1 MPLNTGDPGAIGEY
15 VLLDRLG
22 TGGMGAVFLGR
33 SPTGRQ
39 VAVKVVHAQY
49 AQDPEFRTRFR
60 QEIEAA
66 RRVSGAFTASVVD
79 ADPDA
84 DRPWMATL
92 YVPGK
97 SLAEL
102 VGKDGPLDG
111 AALRALASGLAE
123 ALRDIHRAGVVHRDL
138 KPANVLMAEDGPR
151 VIDFGIS
158 RAAYN
163 EPLTVTGNVIGTPPF
178 MSPEQLRSARA
189 VTTASDVF
197 SLGSLLAYAATGHGP
212 FDADTPYMAGYHVMY
227 EEPRLELVAEPLRG
241 IVARCLDKDPAARP
255 TLPELRELFRAL
267 PDELRPLSADVI
279 AGGRETETEI
289 GGAGLRTHAT
299 PGPRRPGRGR
309 RLFVVLGA
317 AAAVTGL
324 TVAGVLALGL
334 GGLGD
339 LGSLGGS
346 SGSGEA
352 TRHIA
357 ALPAGFRAWQT
368 TLRQTVSAEE
378 APALGDGPGCVSGGG
393 DLYCGGEG
401 FTLARID
408 PATGRVKWRVGVSA
422 QDVTPL
428 GARDG
433 LVYVPVWAGG
443 GWKVAALD
451 TANGRQRW
459 LADNPQNHRAPLFGG
474 GLLTATGDTRGFIA
488 YNTVGRELWRTQ
500 VPSYCLPMVA
510 DGTPY
515 AECATGNDV
524 VKGPVSVLRLD
535 RADGTAHKLAAL
547 PAGATSL
554 GAYDGQLL
562 YAASGELLHVD
573 PDTGAVRHQKLE
585 HAVSGTPALLDGSVY
600 FTGTNGT
607 VTAVSAANG
616 NQLWQRATGLE
627 NLSAPVLSA
636 AYGRL
641 YFATRIGSVLA
652 LDQGS
657 GAELWR
663 TTALDSTG
671 AEDEDWPVGVLLIK
685 DAIVTMAGLTAFS
698 LSPDQPAVTT

>member
-33 SPTGRQ
+33 SQTGRQ

-92 YVPGK
+92 YVPGR
-97 SLAEL
+97 SLAGL
-102 VGKDGPLDG
+102 VDKGGPLDG
-111 AALRALASGLAE
+111 ASLRALALGLAE

-158 RAAYN
+158 RAAGN

-178 MSPEQLRSARA
+178 MSPEQLRSARG

-197 SLGSLLAYAATGHGP
+197 SLGSLLAYAASGHGP

-227 EEPRLELVAEPLRG
+227 EEPRLDLVAEPLRG
-241 IVARCLDKDPAARP
+241 IVAHCLDKDPAARP
-255 TLPELRELFRAL
+255 TVPELRELFRAL
-267 PDELRPLSADVI
+267 PDELQPLSADVI
-279 AGGRETETEI
+279 AGGGEAETETEI
-289 GGAGLRTHAT
+289 GGAGLRTHAEAAPRQ
-299 PGPRRPGRGR
+299 PGRGRGR
-309 RLFVVLGA
+309 RLLIVLGA

-324 TVAGVLALGL
+324 TVAGVFALGL
-334 GGLGD
+334 GGLG
-339 LGSLGGS
+339 GS
-346 SGSGEA
+346 SAGAGAHTAS
-352 TRHIA
+352 
-357 ALPAGFRAWQT
+357 LPAGFRAWQT
-368 TLRQTVSAEE
+368 TLRHTVSAED
-378 APALGDGPGCVSGGG
+378 APAVGDGPGCVTGGG

-401 FTLARID
+401 FTLARVD

-422 QDVTPL
+422 QDVTPF
-428 GARDG
+428 GVRDG

-451 TANGRQRW
+451 TANGKQRW
-459 LADNPQNHRAPLFGG
+459 VAANPQNHRALLFDG
-474 GLLTATGDTRGFIA
+474 GLLTATGDARGFVA
-488 YNTVGRELWRTQ
+488 YNTAGKALWKTQ

-510 DGTPY
+510 GGDPY
-515 AECATGNDV
+515 AECTTGNDV
-524 VKGPVSVLRLD
+524 VKGPVTVQRLD
-535 RADGTAHKLAAL
+535 RADGTAHKLATL
-547 PAGATSL
+547 PAGATGL

-562 YAASGELLHVD
+562 YAVSGALLHLD
-573 PDTGAVRHQKLE
+573 PDTGAVRRQKLE
-585 HAVSGTPALLDGSVY
+585 REVSGTPALLDGTVY

-607 VTAVSAANG
+607 VTAVSAATG
-616 NQLWQRATGLE
+616 KQLWQQATGLE

-652 LDQGS
+652 LDRDG
-657 GAELWR
+657 GTELWR
-663 TTALDSTG
+663 TAALDSTG
-671 AEDEDWPVGVLLIK
+671 AEDEDWPVGVLLVK

-698 LSPDQPAVTT
+698 VSPDQPSVTT